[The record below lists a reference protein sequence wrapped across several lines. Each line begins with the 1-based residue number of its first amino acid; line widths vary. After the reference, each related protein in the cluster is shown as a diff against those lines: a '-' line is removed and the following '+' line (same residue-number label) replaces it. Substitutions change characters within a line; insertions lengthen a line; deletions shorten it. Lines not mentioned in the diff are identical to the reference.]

1 MKKVIFTKDAPAPIG
16 PYSQAIEANGL
27 LFVSGQI
34 PLDPITGSMV
44 EGEIEAETH
53 CVLRNVGA
61 ILNARGLNFDNVVK
75 STIFVSDMANF
86 ARINAV
92 YAEYF
97 SGNTPPARETVQAAA
112 LPKAVNIEISV
123 IATVN

>member
-1 MKKVIFTKDAPAPIG
+1 
-16 PYSQAIEANGL
+16 
-27 LFVSGQI
+27 
-34 PLDPITGSMV
+34 MV

-61 ILNARGLNFDNVVK
+61 ILNARGLTFDNVVK
-75 STIFVSDMANF
+75 STIFVSDMVQF
-86 ARINAV
+86 RSHQCRLCRV
-92 YAEYF
+92 F
-97 SGNTPPARETVQAAA
+97 SGDTPPARETVQAAA